1 MRLGNAFAVRGV
13 LPTAAV
19 VWVVLLCIH
28 VWHTSTG
35 ETCGPKSL
43 GSFSTVF
50 VGHHSWF
57 LKWLGPNVLGSF
69 PIVFVVFSNALPPIP
84 LDPSSMST
92 DFVGHDTFLLAW
104 LRLNFPRSIS
114 TDFGGHRSLYFENAW
129 PQFPWFHF
137 YEFRWPSLIIFE
149 CVWPHISLGP
159 FLRASLAIAHCIPKM
174 ACPQLPQVQFY
185 RFPWPTFFVW
195 TWLDPNIPGSI
206 STCVFGH
213 QYSF

>member
-1 MRLGNAFAVRGV
+1 MWSQIPWV
-13 LPTAAV
+13 LFYGFRWPSLMVLEVAWPQCP
-19 VWVVLLCIH
+19 WVISYRFRCI
-28 VWHTSTG
+28 
-35 ETCGPKSL
+35 
-43 GSFSTVF
+43 
-50 VGHHSWF
+50 
-57 LKWLGPNVLGSF
+57 LKCL
-69 PIVFVVFSNALPPIP
+69 APIP

-149 CVWPHISLGP
+149 CVWLHISLGP

-185 RFPWPTFFVW
+185 RFPWPTFFV
-195 TWLDPNIPGSI
+195 
-206 STCVFGH
+206 
-213 QYSF
+213 